1 MFRFFYIIFLLLK
14 YFFIY
19 YLSIFGLYKKP
30 KPKFIK
36 SFFEEA
42 GGAFIKFGQILA
54 LRIDILPKEYSL
66 DLIELFDHV
75 KPFSDEDVQ
84 RIFYEELGVTPKK
97 IFKVF
102 EKTPFASASFA
113 QVHAAKLNNGNVVAV
128 KIQRPGIW
136 EKVKVDFF
144 LIDILAFFADLFFK
158 IEALPWREFAQEF
171 KSWTTKELDYLLEA
185 ENMQKIYDN
194 ATMQNIKDVVIP
206 KTYHR
211 LTTKK
216 VLVQDYIDGVPLSR
230 VLKEMRRGDLNA
242 DKLMKM
248 GIDIKKTSHTLTQEI
263 MRQYFIDGFFHA
275 DPHPGNIL
283 LLNNGRIGL
292 IDFGIVGETAP
303 KRHAFMKFILA
314 GANNNYEEVGYNF
327 LQFAGSNLEQIIGSI
342 LPASIN
348 QEKINDFMKIL
359 SKHFLQYCKQIEKQ
373 TKKDL
378 EVMKIDYT
386 TMIMQTLKFVNRYQI
401 KLPKQMII
409 FIRCLSV
416 ISFLSKEMD
425 YHYKATNEVIQFF
438 EKYSDEVILK
448 KDVGYIPYKRMNRE
462 EALERL
468 NNWLA
473 YLAETDSKLYEIV
486 NGYISKYN

>member
-1 MFRFFYIIFLLLK
+1 MFRFFYIIFLLIK
-14 YFFIY
+14 YLFLYLLFF
-19 YLSIFGLYKKP
+19 LGLNKQP
-30 KPKFIK
+30 KPQFIRN
-36 SFFEEA
+36 FFEEA

-75 KPFSDEDVQ
+75 KPFSDKDVQ

-102 EKTPFASASFA
+102 EKAPFASASFA

-136 EKVKVDFF
+136 EDVMVDFF
-144 LIDILAFFADLFFK
+144 IIDLLAFVADLFFK
-158 IEALPWREFAQEF
+158 VEALPWREFAQEF
-171 KSWTTKELDYLLEA
+171 KSWTVKELDYLSEA

-194 ATMQNIKDVVIP
+194 VTTQNIKDVVIP
-206 KTYHR
+206 KTYHQ
-211 LTTKK
+211 LTTKR

-230 VLKEMRRGDLNA
+230 VLKEMRKGNLNA

-248 GIDIKKTSHTLTQEI
+248 GIDIKKASHMLTQEI

-303 KRHAFMKFILA
+303 KRYVFMKFMLA
-314 GANNNYEEVGYNF
+314 GAKNNYEEVGYNF

-342 LPASIN
+342 LPASVN

-359 SKHFLQYCKQIEKQ
+359 SKHFLQYCKQVEKQ

-401 KLPKQMII
+401 KLPKQMMI

-425 YHYKATNEVIQFF
+425 YYYRATNEVIQFF

>member
-1 MFRFFYIIFLLLK
+1 MFSFNSNKNRENK
-14 YFFIY
+14 
-19 YLSIFGLYKKP
+19 ST
-30 KPKFIK
+30 FIK
-36 SFFEEA
+36 NFFEEA

-84 RIFYEELGVTPKK
+84 RIFYEELGVAPKK

-136 EKVKVDFF
+136 EEVKADFL

-206 KTYHR
+206 KTYHQ
-211 LTTKK
+211 LTTKR

-230 VLKEMRRGDLNA
+230 VLKEMRKGDLNA

-248 GIDIKKTSHTLTQEI
+248 GIDIKKASHTLTQEI

-303 KRHAFMKFILA
+303 KRYAFMKFMLA
-314 GANNNYEEVGYNF
+314 GANSNYEEVGYNF

-342 LPASIN
+342 LPASID

-359 SKHFLQYCKQIEKQ
+359 SKHFLQYCKQVEKQ

-386 TMIMQTLKFVNRYQI
+386 IMIMQTLKFVNRYQI
-401 KLPKQMII
+401 KLPKQMMI

-425 YHYKATNEVIQFF
+425 YYYRATNEVIQFF

>member
-1 MFRFFYIIFLLLK
+1 M
-14 YFFIY
+14 
-19 YLSIFGLYKKP
+19 
-30 KPKFIK
+30 
-36 SFFEEA
+36 
-42 GGAFIKFGQILA
+42 
-54 LRIDILPKEYSL
+54 
-66 DLIELFDHV
+66 
-75 KPFSDEDVQ
+75 
-84 RIFYEELGVTPKK
+84 
-97 IFKVF
+97 
-102 EKTPFASASFA
+102 
-113 QVHAAKLNNGNVVAV
+113 
-128 KIQRPGIW
+128 
-136 EKVKVDFF
+136 
-144 LIDILAFFADLFFK
+144 
-158 IEALPWREFAQEF
+158 
-171 KSWTTKELDYLLEA
+171 
-185 ENMQKIYDN
+185 
-194 ATMQNIKDVVIP
+194 
-206 KTYHR
+206 
-211 LTTKK
+211 
-216 VLVQDYIDGVPLSR
+216 
-230 VLKEMRRGDLNA
+230 
-242 DKLMKM
+242 
-248 GIDIKKTSHTLTQEI
+248 
-263 MRQYFIDGFFHA
+263 
-275 DPHPGNIL
+275 
-283 LLNNGRIGL
+283 